1 MSIIYMKP
9 STIACSI
16 DKSGPNKWWQ
26 LRKRSSPLQR
36 SITDSPHDKFFRFAF
51 KHIDLVRALTQMTFP
66 ANLLNQLDLNAI
78 RLESGTWI
86 DSKLR
91 EKRADLLFSLPI
103 LRTNEDPKT
112 AARTA
117 LLYLLLEHKST
128 ADHYTVL
135 QVLSYLL
142 QIWED
147 QKRKNTHLTPIFA
160 LVIFHGST
168 RWNAP
173 TTFRELLPMEF
184 DAKDLQLDFKI
195 TIFDLTTW
203 TANQWDPSPILT
215 STLQLLKYSR
225 SPDLSDL
232 LFGILDRIR
241 ASAIRH
247 TLEEWFQAC
256 WNYAMTTNPYM
267 TNTRIQ
273 EIVDE
278 LLSVEFEPGS
288 AADQLYR
295 QGHQEG
301 LADGAEIGII
311 IGRIQLLQQLLG
323 LEVSP
328 SNELLQL
335 DIPQINLIATSLE
348 QRLNEK

>member
-1 MSIIYMKP
+1 
-9 STIACSI
+9 
-16 DKSGPNKWWQ
+16 
-26 LRKRSSPLQR
+26 
-36 SITDSPHDKFFRFAF
+36 
-51 KHIDLVRALTQMTFP
+51 
-66 ANLLNQLDLNAI
+66 
-78 RLESGTWI
+78 
-86 DSKLR
+86 
-91 EKRADLLFSLPI
+91 
-103 LRTNEDPKT
+103 
-112 AARTA
+112 
-117 LLYLLLEHKST
+117 
-128 ADHYTVL
+128 
-135 QVLSYLL
+135 
-142 QIWED
+142 
-147 QKRKNTHLTPIFA
+147 
-160 LVIFHGST
+160 
-168 RWNAP
+168 
-173 TTFRELLPMEF
+173 
-184 DAKDLQLDFKI
+184 
-195 TIFDLTTW
+195 
-203 TANQWDPSPILT
+203 
-215 STLQLLKYSR
+215 LQLLKYSR